1 MLGRLIALVALL
13 VALAPGGASAATR
26 EAAPSVVRADLVTH
40 VFPEVGHRVV
50 AVALRYDR
58 PVQVRAGSAAAR
70 AAFSVTATI
79 GGVTAPRTVTDVY
92 TRSDLSA
99 ESWRPKGGSG
109 RYLILE
115 LDPADANATANGN
128 SADGATAPIDLR
140 GAYTITQDAAVRD
153 ARGGALPPLPF
164 ALEND
169 GIVQPVVDDF
179 ARRSFTG
186 GDGTRIAFRLFRPE
200 SLRAGRTY
208 PLVLFLHGGGETGSP
223 QVAPAN
229 VTQITANRGAI
240 VWATPER
247 QAEHPAFVVA
257 PQLPGRES
265 QWTEPAIEA
274 AVLDLVERLGER
286 YPIDPDRIYLTGL
299 SRGGRGAID
308 LLSRNPGTFAGSL
321 LAAARAEDD
330 DVSLVPAMKDVPLW
344 LTHAADDPVV
354 PYAGSVDIANAL
366 EGAGAPVTRGEW
378 AGDNSAGA
386 AQDRAAERAA
396 RRLLAQARAS
406 GSHTL
411 FTTYTAGTVAVNAHF
426 SWGSMY
432 ETEVMLDW
440 LFAQDRGRHAAT
452 RGRLRRAAAT
462 MP

>member
-1 MLGRLIALVALL
+1 M
-13 VALAPGGASAATR
+13 
-26 EAAPSVVRADLVTH
+26 
-40 VFPEVGHRVV
+40 
-50 AVALRYDR
+50 
-58 PVQVRAGSAAAR
+58 
-70 AAFSVTATI
+70 
-79 GGVTAPRTVTDVY
+79 
-92 TRSDLSA
+92 
-99 ESWRPKGGSG
+99 
-109 RYLILE
+109 
-115 LDPADANATANGN
+115 
-128 SADGATAPIDLR
+128 
-140 GAYTITQDAAVRD
+140 RD
-153 ARGGALPPLPF
+153 DRGGALPPLPF

-308 LLSRNPGTFAGSL
+308 FLSRNPGTFAGSL

-330 DVSLVPAMKDVPLW
+330 DVSRVPAMKDVPLW

-366 EGAGAPVTRGEW
+366 EGAGAPVTRGDVGRRQLGRGR
-378 AGDNSAGA
+378 AGPRRGARGAPAAGA
-386 AQDRAAERAA
+386 GAGERQPHAVHDLHGRDRRGQRPLLVGVDVRDRGHARLALRPGPGAA
-396 RRLLAQARAS
+396 RS
-406 GSHTL
+406 D
-411 FTTYTAGTVAVNAHF
+411 AGTV
-426 SWGSMY
+426 
-432 ETEVMLDW
+432 T
-440 LFAQDRGRHAAT
+440 
-452 RGRLRRAAAT
+452 
-462 MP
+462 